1 MRKPIVTALI
11 LACFAATGCGH
22 RADAQGSYN
31 FAVQLDKKFVTSKSP
46 YTWWPTP
53 QEELFPSG
61 GGGGGGN
68 MNLNFNNC
76 GDGRVLVA
84 AVAVILA
91 FVIVVETT
99 EVTYHQ
105 VSGSHVMLTIEGDT
119 VFEQYPLEW
128 GMNRFHLSDK
138 ALTLVES
145 GNAKM
150 LVSSS
155 GTRRMSVL
163 VPGEGLKSR
172 SDVHL
177 IELRESGSMVADGV
191 EITLDERK

>member
-1 MRKPIVTALI
+1 MKKKPIISALI
-11 LACFAATGCGH
+11 LACFAATGCGQ

-53 QEELFPSG
+53 QEELFSSG
-61 GGGGGGN
+61 GGGGGN
-68 MNLNFNNC
+68 INLNFNNC

-84 AVAVILA
+84 AVAIILA
-91 FVIVVETT
+91 LVIVVETT

-105 VSGSHVMLTIEGDT
+105 VSGIHVMLTIEGDT

-128 GMNRFHLSDK
+128 GMNRCHLSDK

-150 LVSSS
+150 LITSS
-155 GTRRMSVL
+155 GTRRMSVR

-172 SDVHL
+172 RDIHL
-177 IELRESGSMVADGV
+177 IELCETGTIVTDGT
-191 EITLDERK
+191 EITIDGLK

>member
-1 MRKPIVTALI
+1 MKPIVTALI
-11 LACFAATGCGH
+11 LASFAATGCGH

-46 YTWWPTP
+46 YTWWPTH
-53 QEELFPSG
+53 QEELFSSG
-61 GGGGGGN
+61 GGSGGGN
-68 MNLNFNNC
+68 INLNFNNC

-84 AVAVILA
+84 AVAIILA

-105 VSGSHVMLTIEGDT
+105 VSGIYVMLTIEGDS

-138 ALTLVES
+138 ALTLVEA

-150 LVSSS
+150 LITSS
-155 GTRRMSVL
+155 GTRRMSVR
-163 VPGEGLKSR
+163 VPGESLKTR
-172 SDVHL
+172 HDAHL
-177 IELRESGSMVADGV
+177 IELRETGTIVADGS
-191 EITLDERK
+191 EIILDELK